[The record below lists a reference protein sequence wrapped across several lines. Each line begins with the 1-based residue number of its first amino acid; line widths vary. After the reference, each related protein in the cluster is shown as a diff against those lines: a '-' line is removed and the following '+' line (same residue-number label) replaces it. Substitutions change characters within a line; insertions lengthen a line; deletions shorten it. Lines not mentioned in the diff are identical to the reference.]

1 VGGGEH
7 GEQDVRRAL
16 GLARSDARERF
27 TRARPARYPQ
37 QWGRAAPSWLEKL
50 LNEPV
55 EDPYVI
61 ERRIA
66 AGGMAEVFVAKR
78 VGPHGFEKRVA
89 LKRILPQFAVESD
102 FVNMFIDEARLAA
115 RLSHANVVQVFDFGK
130 TEGSFFIAMELVEGS
145 NVNQL
150 LRGVASR
157 DEAVPLDIALHIVH
171 EAAEALAYAHS
182 LRDESGAPLR
192 IVHRDVS
199 PANLLITRDGHV
211 KLSDF
216 GIARAAS
223 FEARTQTGQ
232 LRGKLG
238 YMSPEQVLGR
248 ELDGRSDVFTLTTV
262 LAEMLIAEPL
272 FGKGQDLDVLMR
284 IRDVDL
290 TVLDSSRRRVSQ
302 DVRRLIAAGLT
313 RRPEDRPDAAQFLQL
328 VAEVAQRR
336 GFTHAAGRL
345 ARMLSRL
352 ELVAPRPG
360 DELATEAG
368 AKPTNFVDPHSTVT
382 ASVEEAATHDRAVTY
397 RVRTEFGLLGPLS
410 YSELVER
417 IMGAQ
422 VDGDAMVSRAGMPFE
437 RAQGL
442 PELRRFL
449 RSPALQWRDR
459 DVFAPTWRGG
469 LQGASLL
476 PLVHRL
482 TAGHETGVL
491 HMREGRRQK
500 KLYFV
505 DGRPD
510 FIASTDP
517 NELLG
522 AHLVA
527 TRVCLRM
534 EVDMALA
541 VLDRY
546 EGRLGDAL
554 VGLGIL
560 RPVQLFRAV
569 QGQVKMR
576 FLEAFRW
583 RTGEWRF
590 VRGAR
595 SEEET
600 FAVQQDACEL
610 LRDASYEA
618 HPAELEAALA
628 PVRERVLLRA
638 SAAPMP
644 LAAYRLPSQWAALIE
659 QVSGQST
666 LSSIVARE
674 SSQRGADV
682 EDVYRALYL
691 GLSCELIRA
700 A

>member
-1 VGGGEH
+1 VVGASAH
-7 GEQDVRRAL
+7 GRLEEQL
-16 GLARSDARERF
+16 SEDAI
-27 TRARPARYPQ
+27 
-37 QWGRAAPSWLEKL
+37 
-50 LNEPV
+50 
-55 EDPYVI
+55 DPYII
-61 ERRIA
+61 ERRLA

-78 VGPHGFEKRVA
+78 IGPHGFEKRVA

-115 RLSHANVVQVFDFGK
+115 RLDHANIVQVFDFGK
-130 TEGSFFIAMELVEGS
+130 TEGSFFIAMELVDGS

-150 LRGVASR
+150 LRAVAAR
-157 DEAVPLDIALHIVH
+157 DEAVPLDMALHIVH
-171 EAAEALAYAHS
+171 EAAEALAYAHA
-182 LRDESGAPLR
+182 LRDEQGQPLR
-192 IVHRDVS
+192 VVHRDVS
-199 PANLLITRDGHV
+199 PANLLITREGHI

-248 ELDGRSDVFTLTTV
+248 DLDGRSDIFTLTTV
-262 LAEMLIAEPL
+262 FAEMLIAEPL

-290 TVLDSSRRRVSQ
+290 TVLETSRRRIPQ
-302 DVRRLIAAGLT
+302 DVRKLIDAGLT
-313 RRPEDRPDAAQFLQL
+313 RRPEDRPDAGQFLAL
-328 VAEVAQRR
+328 LAEVAQRR
-336 GFTHAAGRL
+336 GIGHASLRL
-345 ARMLSRL
+345 SRLLSRL
-352 ELVAPRPG
+352 ELVTPRPG
-360 DELATEAG
+360 DELATEPG
-368 AKPTNFVDPHSTVT
+368 AKPTNFLDPQSTVT
-382 ASVEEAATHDRAVTY
+382 SSVEEPTHDRAVAY
-397 RVRTEFGLLGPLS
+397 RVRTERGLLGPLS
-410 YSELVER
+410 YSDLVAR
-417 IMGAQ
+417 ILSAQ

-449 RSPALQWRDR
+449 RSSALQWRDR
-459 DVFAPTWRGG
+459 DLHAPTFH
-469 LQGASLL
+469 GALAGAVLL

-482 TAGHETGVL
+482 TASHETGVL
-491 HMREGRRQK
+491 YMREGRRQK
-500 KLYFV
+500 KLYFL

-546 EGRLGDAL
+546 DGRLGDAL

-569 QGQVKMR
+569 QGQVRLR

-595 SEEET
+595 SDEET
-600 FAVQQDACEL
+600 FAVQQDPCEL
-610 LRDASYEA
+610 MRDASCEA
-618 HPAELEAALA
+618 ELSELEAALSS
-628 PVRERVLLRA
+628 VRERVLVRS
-638 SAAPMP
+638 SAPPMP
-644 LAAYRLPSQWAALIE
+644 LAAYRVPESWARLIE
-659 QVSGQST
+659 QIHGQST
-666 LSSIVARE
+666 LGSILARE
-674 SSQRGADV
+674 TTSRGLDPD
-682 EDVYRALYL
+682 DVYRALYL